1 MNFLP
6 ANRLRLY
13 RDFKA
18 LDSNDFHG
26 IVRYFEQHEDGI
38 RALDFD
44 ECFECTLAYTN
55 ALYATGQHGKHLVMC
70 SHLLEIIIMHN
81 IESRGGENLYE
92 RMLHRKAS
100 SHYQLHELEQAEH
113 VWRELIKID
122 PADRIARRFLEK
134 CLLQQTPGWLMKTRA
149 AGVALSLLAAIV
161 IAVELLIVKS
171 FFEDWLFAFQIGHN
185 VVLGVGVGFFAIG
198 ESWHAW
204 RCRRSVLR
212 FADRVKR
219 RKITT

>member
-13 RDFKA
+13 RNFKA

-55 ALYATGQHGKHLVMC
+55 ALYETGQHGKHLVMC
-70 SHLLEIIIMHN
+70 NHVLEIIIMQN
-81 IESRGGENLYE
+81 IESRGGEYLYE
-92 RMLHRKAS
+92 RMLHRKAA
-100 SHYQLHELEQAEH
+100 SHYQLHEFEQAGH
-113 VWRELIKID
+113 VWHELIKND
-122 PADRIARRFLEK
+122 PADRLARRFLEK
-134 CLLQQTPGWLMKTRA
+134 CLLQQKPGWLMKTRA
-149 AGVALSLLAAIV
+149 AGVALSLLSAMV

-171 FFEDWLFAFQIGHN
+171 FFEDCLFAFQIGHN
-185 VVLGVGVGFFAIG
+185 VLLGAGVGSFAFG
-198 ESWHAW
+198 ESWYAFQ
-204 RCRRSVLR
+204 CRRNVLR
-212 FADRVKR
+212 FTARAKR